1 VSLLVWERGFRD
13 RLQSEVMMKSAVR
26 RGPAVHVV
34 AVTAVAAALM
44 TGFELLPSGDVVLW
58 IAVVAITFVAVA
70 VGYVLARRGKVDSAA
85 VLLLSAF
92 VLALFIGPLATG
104 DLGIAP
110 FWLGPIAAA
119 GLLVLSR
126 RYFPALIVG
135 LALALVG
142 LLLVGRPSGFI
153 TPDYLALLVGGAL
166 VSLATVVVAAYG
178 VHERT
183 SSLQQAQSLTL
194 QADDLLTSHQQ
205 VRADL
210 MARAV
215 VCEASVAAVVSER
228 ERLIESLSEMAVRDP
243 STGLFN
249 ARHHKEQWAMVIE
262 ESKVTGLPVSVIA
275 LDLDNFGRVNRE
287 YSHETGDRVLEEFA
301 TLIRRHIRPGDI
313 PYRLGQGEEF
323 IVLLPHT
330 RSHEAVAVAERI
342 RVGTRKHGWNDMRP
356 EDRLTLSAGVSDRS
370 AQSSERWSDVLK
382 RADAALLQSKADG
395 RDRVTESNEVA
406 L

>member
-1 VSLLVWERGFRD
+1 
-13 RLQSEVMMKSAVR
+13 MKSAVR
-26 RGPAVHVV
+26 RGRVV
-34 AVTAVAAALM
+34 RVIAVTAIAAALM

-58 IAVVAITFVAVA
+58 IAVVAISFVAA
-70 VGYVLARRGKVDSAA
+70 ACGYVLARRGNVDAAA
-85 VLLLSAF
+85 VVLLSAF
-92 VLALFIGPLATG
+92 VLVLFVGPLATG
-104 DLGIAP
+104 DLGVAP

-119 GLLVLSR
+119 GLLVLPR
-126 RYFPALIVG
+126 RYFAALIVG

-153 TPDYLALLVGGAL
+153 TPDYLDLLVVGAL
-166 VSLATVVVAAYG
+166 VSLATVIAAAYG

-183 SSLQQAQSLTL
+183 SSLQQVQSLTMKT
-194 QADDLLTSHQQ
+194 DDLLTSHQQ

-215 VCEASVAAVVSER
+215 VCDASVAAVVSER
-228 ERLIESLSEMAVRDP
+228 ERLIASLSEMAVRDP
-243 STGLFN
+243 RTGLFN

-262 ESKVTGLPVSVIA
+262 ESKTTGLPVSVIA
-275 LDLDNFGRVNRE
+275 LDLDNFGAVNRD
-287 YSHETGDRVLEEFA
+287 YSHEIGDRVLEEFA
-301 TLIRRHIRPGDI
+301 GLIRRHIRPGDI

-342 RVGTRKHGWNDMRP
+342 RVGTRRHRWKDMRP
-356 EDRLTLSAGVSDRS
+356 EDRLTLSAGIADRKALS
-370 AQSSERWSDVLK
+370 TERWMDVLK
-382 RADAALLQSKADG
+382 RADAALLHSKSDG
-395 RDRVTESNEVA
+395 RDRVTESNEAA